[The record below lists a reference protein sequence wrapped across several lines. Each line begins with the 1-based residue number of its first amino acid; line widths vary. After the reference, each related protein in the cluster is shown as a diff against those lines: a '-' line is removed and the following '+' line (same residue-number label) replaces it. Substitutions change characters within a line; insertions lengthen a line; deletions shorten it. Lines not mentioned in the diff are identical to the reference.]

1 MFTHYNIRQTMNI
14 SRRRG
19 RAKTLSKE
27 DLNRLIAYQKG
38 DQRNGVR
45 NICILWFSIGLGLRV
60 AEIASITI
68 GDVMN
73 EASEIK
79 ESFSLKGK
87 GEKYRTIYLVNKK
100 VVDSLN
106 NYLDY
111 RREQGEDLN
120 PKQSLFR
127 TQRGSGFNSTTL
139 QKLFKIMYRKCG
151 LDEQLSSHSGR
162 RSFCSNLINSGVG
175 LKSVSVLMGHAS
187 IQTTVDIYCDHDEKI
202 LKNVCKNF
210 KFI

>member
-1 MFTHYNIRQTMNI
+1 MNI
-14 SRRRG
+14 QRRRG
-19 RAKTLSKE
+19 KAKTLSKD

-38 DQRNGVR
+38 DRNGIR
-45 NICILWFSIGLGLRV
+45 NTCILWFSIGLGLRV

-73 EASEIK
+73 EAEEIR

-87 GEKYRTIYLVNKK
+87 GDKYRTIYLVNKK
-100 VVDSLN
+100 VIEALN
-106 NYLDY
+106 CYLDY

-120 PKQSLFR
+120 SDQSLFKS
-127 TQRGSGFNSTTL
+127 QKGSGFNSRTL
-139 QKLFKIMYRKCG
+139 QRLFKIMYRKCG

-162 RSFCSNLINSGVG
+162 RSFCTNLINTGVG

-187 IQTTVDIYCDHDEKI
+187 IQTTVDIYCDHNEEI

-210 KFI
+210 KVI

>member
-1 MFTHYNIRQTMNI
+1 MNI

-27 DLNRLIAYQKG
+27 EVNRLIAFQKG
-38 DQRNGVR
+38 DRNGIR
-45 NICILWFSIGLGLRV
+45 NTCILWFSIGLGLRV

-68 GDVMN
+68 GNVMN
-73 EASEIK
+73 ETEEIK

-87 GEKYRTIYLVNKK
+87 GGKYRTNYLVNKK
-100 VVDSLN
+100 VIEALN

-111 RREQGEDLN
+111 RREHGEDLN
-120 PKQSLFR
+120 ADKPLFKS
-127 TQRGSGFNSTTL
+127 QKASGFNSRTL
-139 QKLFKIMYRKCG
+139 QRLFKIMYRKCG

-162 RSFCSNLINSGVG
+162 RSFCTNLINTGVG

-187 IQTTVDIYCDHDEKI
+187 IQTTVDIYCDHNEEI

-210 KFI
+210 KVI

>member
-1 MFTHYNIRQTMNI
+1 MNMP
-14 SRRRG
+14 RRRG
-19 RAKTLSKE
+19 KAKTLSKD
-27 DLNRLIAYQKG
+27 DLNRLIAYQRG
-38 DQRNGVR
+38 DRNGLR

-68 GDVMN
+68 GNVMN
-73 EASEIK
+73 EAEEIR

-87 GEKYRTIYLVNKK
+87 GDKYRTIYLVNKK
-100 VVDSLN
+100 VLDALN
-106 NYLDY
+106 SYLDY

-120 PKQSLFR
+120 ADKPLFKS
-127 TQRGSGFNSTTL
+127 QKCSGFNGTTM
-139 QKLFKIMYRKCG
+139 QRLFKIMFRKCN

-162 RSFCSNLINSGVG
+162 RGFCFNLIHAGVG
-175 LKSVSVLMGHAS
+175 LKSVSTLMGHSS
-187 IQTTVDIYCDHDEKI
+187 IQTTVDVYCDDDEDI

>member
-1 MFTHYNIRQTMNI
+1 MNMP
-14 SRRRG
+14 RRRG
-19 RAKTLSKE
+19 KAKTLSKE
-27 DLNRLIAYQKG
+27 DLNSLIAFQRG
-38 DQRNGVR
+38 DRNGIR

-73 EASEIK
+73 DEGKIR

-87 GEKYRTIYLVNKK
+87 GDKYRTIYLVNKK
-100 VVDSLN
+100 VIEALN
-106 NYLDY
+106 YYLDY

-120 PKQSLFR
+120 PNQPLFKS
-127 TQRGSGFNSTTL
+127 QKGSGFNGRTL
-139 QKLFKIMYRKCG
+139 QRLFKIMYRKAN

-162 RSFCSNLINSGVG
+162 RSFCTNLINSGVG

-187 IQTTVDIYCDHDEKI
+187 IQTTVDIYCDHNEAI
-202 LKNVCKNF
+202 LKNVCKNL
-210 KFI
+210 KVI